1 MSRARSSEIKRV
13 MWPLRPIPGES
24 LMGFVGR
31 VAAHNVYDDTMAITR
46 QAGQE
51 FGHRPSLVYSPDAD
65 LKTLATALKVDVAEL
80 HARTH
85 QPIDDTTSNFFGL
98 RLPFYQIEIMTRR
111 FAPGALGRSAHHRAA
126 WQFRPIPFCAG
137 TWEYLT
143 NRCGACNQVQ
153 RWHHARGPERCD
165 FCGTALAQTSVD
177 VVPVDWRPVLSFVAG
192 LASPCTN
199 ERAAALARAPE
210 ALAGLEAE
218 QLLELILHLGHLT
231 AEHDYKG
238 LADKAWR
245 DSPREQAL
253 MLKSAA
259 ELALGWPDT
268 LFNLMNREAR
278 GRTGGGES
286 TWVRRL
292 GKLVRPRYLAPLSP
306 AVRRV
311 IGVLRD
317 HLASASE
324 IVGDGR
330 AMTEVTSAQ
339 LCGLPRGA
347 LAEYRRE
354 GRLKSI
360 AYASYLG
367 RVREGFDAEEIR
379 WLAGAL
385 KTRRSISS
393 VASQFGISVH
403 GVEQLICLGL
413 LRPIE
418 HPVFKVRY
426 DRPQIEPADVDR
438 LAARIEE
445 AAIAS
450 IEGVPLRAAVRR
462 LPGQK
467 PWGPIINAMV
477 YGHLPFALAPGEAL
491 ISAARIPTSAAAK
504 LETIRFDQTAFA
516 SFDFDAHMSKRD
528 ALDALNLMPSR
539 AEFLAPGSIQPEG
552 RLDHRV
558 VATTFVNDM
567 ARQFISISELMAR
580 SGLTAA
586 KVRKLLAAGKL
597 GDETDFG
604 WPRDPA
610 EALVLGR
617 CPAIAL

>member
-1 MSRARSSEIKRV
+1 
-13 MWPLRPIPGES
+13 MWPLSPIPGES

-31 VAAHNVYDDTMAITR
+31 VAAHNIYDDTMAIAR

-65 LKTLATALKVDVAEL
+65 LQTLATALKVDVAEL

-98 RLPFYQIEIMTRR
+98 RVPFYQIEIMTRR
-111 FAPGALGRSAHHRAA
+111 FAPAALDRSPHHRAA
-126 WQFRPIPFCAG
+126 WQFRPIPFCG
-137 TWEYLT
+137 ETWEYLI
-143 NRCGACNQVQ
+143 NRCGACDQIQ

-165 FCGTALAQTSVD
+165 VCGTALKQTSVD
-177 VVPVDWRPVLSFVAG
+177 VVPIDWRPALSFVAG
-192 LASPCTN
+192 LASPDVD
-199 ERAAALARAPE
+199 ERASARSNVPSVIAD
-210 ALAGLEAE
+210 LEAE

-231 AEHDYKG
+231 ADHEYKG

-245 DSPREQAL
+245 DSPRDQAI

-259 ELALGWPDT
+259 ELVLGWPDA
-268 LFNLMNREAR
+268 LFSLVDQMSRNRSAD
-278 GRTGGGES
+278 GEPV
-286 TWVRRL
+286 WMRRL
-292 GKLVRPRYLAPLSP
+292 SKLVRPRYLEPLSTT
-306 AVRRV
+306 VRRV
-311 IGVLRD
+311 IEDLKD
-317 HLASASE
+317 HLAGAGE
-324 IVGDGR
+324 IAGDGR
-330 AMTEVTSAQ
+330 ALTEVTSAE
-339 LCGLPRGA
+339 LCGLPRGT
-347 LAEYRRE
+347 LAGYRRE

-360 AYASYLG
+360 PYASYLG
-367 RVREGFDAEEIR
+367 RVREGFDAAEIR
-379 WLAGAL
+379 WLADAL

-393 VASQFGISVH
+393 VASHFGISLH

-450 IEGVPLRAAVRR
+450 VEGVPLRAAVRR

-477 YGHLPFALAPGEAL
+477 DGHLPFALAPGEAL
-491 ISAARIPTSAAAK
+491 ISAARIPTSAAAS
-504 LETIRFDQTAFA
+504 LESFRFDKLAFP

-539 AEFLAPGSIQPEG
+539 AEFLSAGSILQEG

-558 VATTFVNDM
+558 VQTTFVDET

-586 KVRKLLAAGKL
+586 KVRKLLAAAKI

-604 WPRDPA
+604 WPRDLA

-617 CPAIAL
+617 CPAIAP